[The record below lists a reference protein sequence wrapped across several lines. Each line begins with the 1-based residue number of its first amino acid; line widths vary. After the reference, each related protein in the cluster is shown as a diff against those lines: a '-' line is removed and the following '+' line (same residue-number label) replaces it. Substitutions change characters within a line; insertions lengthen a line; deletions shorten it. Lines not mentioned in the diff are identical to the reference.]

1 MFRGKVT
8 RLRCGRRC
16 PARGPALSVLDAV
29 ALVTPPR
36 GEISARPDDLYLV
49 VKLVYVF
56 DAYCGWSHAFSGTL
70 QAITA
75 RHPELPVEVI
85 SGGLFTGQRR
95 VPIREFGFIKDANVQ
110 VTARTG
116 ARFGDAFNE
125 VLDEGSFVMDSEAA
139 ARGLI
144 ALRQA
149 APERAAELAI
159 AVQQAFFHDGA
170 SLSDP
175 ETFRKIA
182 KEFDL
187 DADAVAAAFES
198 ADPSAEFERAAR
210 LGVNGY
216 PTLIAV
222 KGSEMYALARGHA
235 SADEVEQ
242 RLAALEQK

>member
-1 MFRGKVT
+1 
-8 RLRCGRRC
+8 
-16 PARGPALSVLDAV
+16 
-29 ALVTPPR
+29 
-36 GEISARPDDLYLV
+36 
-49 VKLVYVF
+49 VKLLYVF
-56 DAYCGWSHAFSGTL
+56 DAYCGWSHAFSGSLRAVTE
-70 QAITA
+70 

-116 ARFGDAFNE
+116 ARFGEAFNE
-125 VLDEGSFVMDSEAA
+125 VLDEGTFVMDSEAA

-144 ALRQA
+144 ALREA

-159 AVQQAFFHDGA
+159 AMQQAFFHNGA

-175 ETFRKIA
+175 QTYRQIA
-182 KEFDL
+182 EEFGL
-187 DADAVAAAFES
+187 DADAVVAAFEN
-198 ADPSAEFERAAR
+198 ADPSADFEYAAR

-222 KGSEMYALARGHA
+222 AGSEMFALARGHA
-235 SADEVEQ
+235 TADEIEE
-242 RLAALEQK
+242 RLAVLSQR